1 MPHSARRPPQP
12 EPSYAWRI
20 SFEQP
25 EVDTKPDPEP
35 RTGRRLLQ
43 LLGLAY
49 LMLAAL
55 ASGLAWT
62 AYFTDRDD
70 REGRDCDGQSEPQTT
85 TPPAEP
91 PEPDPNAPGLHTRPD
106 GSRYLIVPIS
116 PGLDG
121 RRRPIAAIAPGGA
134 A

>member
-12 EPSYAWRI
+12 EPSHAWRI

-25 EVDTKPDPEP
+25 EPDPEP
-35 RTGRRLLQ
+35 CTGGRRLRQ

-70 REGRDCDGQSEPQTT
+70 REDQDCDGESEPQTT

-91 PEPDPNAPGLHTRPD
+91 PEPDPDAPGLHTRPD
-106 GSRYLIVPIS
+106 GSRYLIVPIP

-121 RRRPIAAIAPGGA
+121 RRRPAAAIAPGRA